1 MASKKSMSE
10 GLLPTFTFAILF
22 SSQKQACGPEERA
35 LRAKSIGGKRNP
47 LEGPPVFP
55 QNAAGAS
62 GAPPGAPT
70 SESPGS
76 WGKEKLARPAQ
87 EMKRA
92 SWFLCATPLLPGRAM
107 PKIQST
113 LRLLGEK

>member
-1 MASKKSMSE
+1 
-10 GLLPTFTFAILF
+10 LPTFTFAIPF
-22 SSQKQACGPEERA
+22 SSQKQACGLEVPPLA
-35 LRAKSIGGKRNP
+35 GLRAKSIGGKRIP

-62 GAPPGAPT
+62 GAPLDAPT
-70 SESPGS
+70 SELPGS

-87 EMKRA
+87 EMNRA
-92 SWFLCATPLLPGRAM
+92 LWFLRAIPPKAGLPGRAM

-113 LRLLGEK
+113 LRPLG

>member
-1 MASKKSMSE
+1 VSKEKATKRC
-10 GLLPTFTFAILF
+10 LPTFTFAIPF
-22 SSQKQACGPEERA
+22 SSQKQACGLEARA
-35 LRAKSIGGKRNP
+35 LHAKSIGGKRIP

-55 QNAAGAS
+55 QKAAGAS

-92 SWFLCATPLLPGRAM
+92 SWFLCATPLFPGRAM
-107 PKIQST
+107 PDIQSI
-113 LRLLGEK
+113 LRRLGEK